1 MCISLVLCFMIP
13 HVTITK
19 TLLRAR
25 VSTRSSMGEGF
36 NFKLIYM
43 VIGRNNCC
51 STEGLSSFLTIDQK
65 QPPVPGHVGLF
76 TAAIYFIKAAKRE
89 KVCQEFTIFS
99 SLITEITSPQN
110 CPIFYGL
117 ETKGEKYLEARITG
131 VHHRDKWTT
140 LGN

>member
-1 MCISLVLCFMIP
+1 MCISLILCFMIP

-89 KVCQEFTIFS
+89 KTQKIKSCSKNGACHVKNWRKREVGN
-99 SLITEITSPQN
+99 LIKETPWITVS
-110 CPIFYGL
+110 
-117 ETKGEKYLEARITG
+117 
-131 VHHRDKWTT
+131 
-140 LGN
+140 